1 MDNFLEAV
9 IAIKSLQSE
18 GIISAYAIGGAMA
31 QAFWSEPTP
40 TFDLDVFVVVKASHP
55 LAPLTE
61 IYSWATRRGYEQKAE
76 HIFVASVPIQFLP
89 VHSRLA
95 EEAVQTAV
103 ELNYLDE
110 SVRVMRP
117 EYLIALS
124 LEPSARTMKR
134 LARVG
139 VLLESAPVDRKLLE
153 KILGEHELKLPEL

>member
-1 MDNFLEAV
+1 MDNFLQAV
-9 IAIKSLQSE
+9 LAIKSLESE
-18 GIISAYAIGGAMA
+18 GIISSYAIGGAMA

-40 TFDLDVFVVVKASHP
+40 TFDLDVFIMVEATHP
-55 LAPLTE
+55 LAPLSE
-61 IYSWATRRGYEQKAE
+61 IYSWASRHGYEQKAE

-95 EEAVQTAV
+95 EEAVQKAA
-103 ELNYLDE
+103 ELSYLDE
-110 SVRVMRP
+110 TVRVMRP

-139 VLLESAPVDRKLLE
+139 ILLESAPVDRDLLQR
-153 KILGEHELKLPEL
+153 ILSEHNLELPEL